1 MLFRWHMRPMTLDYV
16 AGGVGLGL
24 PGASDRTAARRPAAA
39 EQPGGPGHHCHHR
52 AAMVRALGTLGEN
65 IEDYT
70 GGFQRVLLE
79 LADALPDEAFLAK
92 HLDE

>member
-1 MLFRWHMRPMTLDYV
+1 MTLDYV

-24 PGASDRTAARRPAAA
+24 PLAHQIARLHGGQLLLNSREGQGTTATIALP
-39 EQPGGPGHHCHHR
+39 
-52 AAMVRALGTLGEN
+52 MVRALGTLGEN
-65 IEDYT
+65 IEDYA

>member
-1 MLFRWHMRPMTLDYV
+1 MALANDIRDATVTYMLSTT
-16 AGGVGLGL
+16 ATIAL
-24 PGASDRTAARRPAAA
+24 P
-39 EQPGGPGHHCHHR
+39 
-52 AAMVRALGTLGEN
+52 MVRALGTLGEN

-70 GGFQRVLLE
+70 GGFQQVLLE